1 MLWSPLMF
9 AVTLGGE
16 AHALIL
22 QTGAQ
27 SGDEFAQSHTVRK
40 KQSWDLLLIVA
51 LLVLVIVTSV
61 NKVNNFPETCSGQD
75 IILI

>member
-40 KQSWDLLLIVA
+40 KQSWDLWLVVA
-51 LLVLVIVTSV
+51 LLVPVIVTSV
-61 NKVNNFPETCSGQD
+61 NKVNNFPETYSGHD

>member
-1 MLWSPLMF
+1 MF

-40 KQSWDLLLIVA
+40 KQSWDLLIVA
-51 LLVLVIVTSV
+51 LLLPVIVTSV